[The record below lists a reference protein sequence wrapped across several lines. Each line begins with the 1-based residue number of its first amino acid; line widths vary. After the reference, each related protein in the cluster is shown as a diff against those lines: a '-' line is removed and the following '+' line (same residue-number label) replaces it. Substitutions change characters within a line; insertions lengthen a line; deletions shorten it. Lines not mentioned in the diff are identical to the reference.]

1 MTPSKKK
8 QKCEIFQLGS
18 WNVRTMCPGMNEHIL
33 MTENI
38 RNSALID
45 RELDK
50 RHIDIAALQET
61 RLAGTGSIREV
72 NYTFYW
78 HGKSSEDRREY
89 GVGFAVSN
97 RLIQKIE
104 SPVVTSERI
113 ISLRLSS
120 KGGFVNIINVYAPT
134 LYANEQDKDTFYDC
148 LNEILARVPH
158 GEKLFIVGDLN
169 ARVGSDRVSWPMCL
183 GYHGVGRINEN
194 GPRLL
199 ELCAQ
204 RELCITNTYFQGKH
218 RHKVSWRHLRSGHW
232 HQLDLIITRR
242 RDLPSVL
249 HTRTYHSADCDTDHS
264 LVISKTASD
273 KGDLRMMYEGI
284 KKAIGPTII
293 KTAPLKSLNGEV
305 LTDKNKQ
312 MSRWVEHYLELYS
325 TETDIS
331 QVALDTLPQLPVMG
345 ELDHEPSVLEL
356 SQAIDS
362 LANGKAPGKDGI
374 PAEILKC
381 RKVRILPHLYDLL
394 LLCWRTETIPHDMRD
409 ANIITLY
416 KNKGDRGD
424 CNNYR
429 GISLLSVTE
438 KTIAKVILKR
448 LAHLADRIYPEA
460 QCGFRPSRSTVDMI
474 FSLRQLQE
482 KCREQQMPLFIA
494 FVDLTK
500 AFDTISR
507 AGLYKIL
514 EKIGCP
520 PKLLNLIHSFHKH
533 MHGTVQFDD
542 STSNSFELKSACS

>member
-1 MTPSKKK
+1 
-8 QKCEIFQLGS
+8 
-18 WNVRTMCPGMNEHIL
+18 
-33 MTENI
+33 
-38 RNSALID
+38 
-45 RELDK
+45 
-50 RHIDIAALQET
+50 
-61 RLAGTGSIREV
+61 
-72 NYTFYW
+72 
-78 HGKSSEDRREY
+78 
-89 GVGFAVSN
+89 
-97 RLIQKIE
+97 
-104 SPVVTSERI
+104 
-113 ISLRLSS
+113 
-120 KGGFVNIINVYAPT
+120 
-134 LYANEQDKDTFYDC
+134 
-148 LNEILARVPH
+148 
-158 GEKLFIVGDLN
+158 
-169 ARVGSDRVSWPMCL
+169 MCL

-194 GPRLL
+194 GQRLL

-218 RHKVSWRHLRSGHW
+218 RHKVSWRHMRSGHW

-264 LVISKTASD
+264 LVISKVKFQLRKLHTSKHDGLPRINIAGTKNEAKCQQFIEAMEHSLPAEGLQGNVDEVWNTISSTIYNKTAEKTFGKNRKINKDWFRAHSAEMIPVIEAKNAAYLTHNLNPTVGTFKELKLAKAVVQKTARYCANQYWIKLCEEIQTASD
-273 KGDLRMMYEGI
+273 KGDLRTMYEGI

-293 KTAPLKSLNGEV
+293 KTAPLKSLDGEV

-312 MSRWVEHYLELYS
+312 MSRWVEHYLEFYS
-325 TETDIS
+325 RETDIS
-331 QVALDTLPQLPVMG
+331 QVSLDILPQLPVMG
-345 ELDHEPSVLEL
+345 ELDQPSVLEL

-381 RKVRILPHLYDLL
+381 GKVRILPHLYDLL
-394 LLCWRTETIPHDMRD
+394 LLCWRTETIPHDMQD

-416 KNKGDRGD
+416 KNKGDRRD

-429 GISLLSVTE
+429 CISLLSVTG
-438 KTIAKVILKR
+438 KAIAKVK
-448 LAHLADRIYPEA
+448 AHLADRIYPEA

-474 FSLRQLQE
+474 FPLRQLQE

-500 AFDTISR
+500 AFHTISR

-533 MHGTVQFDD
+533 KHGTVQFDG
-542 STSNSFELKSACS
+542 STSNSFALKSACSSSMPLMMNLKEYTCIQEQVANFTIYSDSKRRLR